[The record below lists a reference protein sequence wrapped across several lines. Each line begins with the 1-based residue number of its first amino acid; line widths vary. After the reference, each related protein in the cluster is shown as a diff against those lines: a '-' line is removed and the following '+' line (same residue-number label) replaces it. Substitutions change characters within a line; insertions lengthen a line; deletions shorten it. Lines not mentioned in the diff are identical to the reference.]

1 MIEGVIMQINIT
13 GQHLKVTESLKEYV
27 EKKFEKLTRH
37 FDHVINI
44 HVVLSVE
51 KHEHH
56 AEASLQVSG
65 NKIFATAANEGMYA
79 AIDNLVDKLDR
90 QIVKHKEKLKDHHQR
105 DVEHHVI
112 N

>member
-1 MIEGVIMQINIT
+1 MQINIT
-13 GQHLKVTESLKEYV
+13 GQNLKITESLKEYI

-44 HVVLSVE
+44 HVVLAVE
-51 KHEHH
+51 KLEHN

-65 NKIFATAANEGMYA
+65 NKIFANASNEGMYA
-79 AIDNLVDKLDR
+79 AIDKLVDKLDR

-105 DVEHHVI
+105 DVEHHAI

>member
-1 MIEGVIMQINIT
+1 MQINIT

-44 HVVLSVE
+44 HVVLTVE
-51 KHEHH
+51 KLAHQ

-65 NKIFATAANEGMYA
+65 NKIFATASNEGMYA
-79 AIDNLVDKLDR
+79 AVDNLVDKLDR
-90 QIVKHKEKLKDHHQR
+90 QIVKHKEKLKDHHQSE
-105 DVEHHVI
+105 VEHHALH
-112 N
+112 